1 MSNEKRIERIESKI
15 DEIYNEEVISL
26 WKRIHKLENKN
37 EALEK
42 KVQELE
48 DFNTPA
54 EYKLELL
61 RNQIDRVDKK
71 VQELETK
78 TASDLSQ
85 SLVAESATSEEQDCL
100 WVARDKR
107 TDTLY
112 VYEVEPVEQYCE
124 TFAEDDEEEK
134 SFRIDFDLF
143 PEVTFEN
150 SPQKL
155 LLESS
160 ISKMETVEK
169 EFDRERALELLQD
182 IESSSTKNS
191 NASTKAI
198 LLSCAELRQ
207 MLGGSDD

>member
-1 MSNEKRIERIESKI
+1 MNY
-15 DEIYNEEVISL
+15 DEIMG
-26 WKRIHKLENKN
+26 HLERMFYR
-37 EALEK
+37 
-42 KVQELE
+42 VCELE
-48 DFNTPA
+48 
-54 EYKLELL
+54 E
-61 RNQIDRVDKK
+61 R

-85 SLVAESATSEEQDCL
+85 KVVAEIATSEKQNFL

-155 LLESS
+155 VLESS
-160 ISKMETVEK
+160 ISKTETVEDSSGSPEIPEDQSDGYVPTVDDFFYTHEK
-169 EFDRERALELLQD
+169 ENSEKPNNQD
-182 IESSSTKNS
+182 AFT
-191 NASTKAI
+191 
-198 LLSCAELRQ
+198 ELRAKLEELEDEQ
-207 MLGGSDD
+207 FSDSWDDGVRHAVNKIREVIE

>member
-1 MSNEKRIERIESKI
+1 MSFYGVVTQCLERI
-15 DEIYNEEVISL
+15 
-26 WKRIHKLENKN
+26 

-42 KVQELE
+42 RLK
-48 DFNTPA
+48 
-54 EYKLELL
+54 
-61 RNQIDRVDKK
+61 
-71 VQELETK
+71 ELETK

-85 SLVAESATSEEQDCL
+85 PVVAESGTSEEEDCL

-155 LLESS
+155 MLESS
-160 ISKMETVEK
+160 ISKTETVEDSSGSPEIPEDQSDGYVPTVDDFFYTHEK
-169 EFDRERALELLQD
+169 ENSEKPNNQD
-182 IESSSTKNS
+182 AFT
-191 NASTKAI
+191 
-198 LLSCAELRQ
+198 ELRAKLEELEDEQ
-207 MLGGSDD
+207 FSDSWDDGVRHAVNKIREVIE